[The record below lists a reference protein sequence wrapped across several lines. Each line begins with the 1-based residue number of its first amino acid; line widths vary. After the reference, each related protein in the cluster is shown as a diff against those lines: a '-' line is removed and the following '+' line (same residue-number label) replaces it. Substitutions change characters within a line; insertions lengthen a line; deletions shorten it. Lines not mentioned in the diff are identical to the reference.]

1 MLLIGLSM
9 KMFLWVETFYR
20 LRSAKD
26 EKKLETN
33 WAGGLYNVPEQLL
46 FF

>member
-1 MLLIGLSM
+1 MLLIVLSM

-20 LRSAKD
+20 LRSVKD
-26 EKKLETN
+26 EKKLELL
-33 WAGGLYNVPEQLL
+33 AGGLYNVPEQLL